1 MNFDGRKITLILI
14 VCVIGIIYII
24 RLFFLQVVN
33 TDLKAEAS
41 AIAEEEVQLAPP
53 RGIIY
58 DRKGKMLVSN
68 QTVYDLMCVPRSV
81 KPFDT
86 IAFCALVNMSKEDL
100 VEVFRKAKVRGE
112 TRLRQVVVEQILPT
126 EFAVINE
133 QLYKYEGFFSRA
145 YTLRVYPQQSG
156 ALYLGD
162 VGKISPGEF
171 KHQNETRYY
180 TKLDL
185 IGKSGI
191 EKAYEQELRGIK
203 GIDYQF
209 KDNVGNRHEH
219 KGDKA
224 DVPAI
229 PGTNLICSMDAELQ
243 KYGEHLMQNKRGC
256 IVAIEPATG
265 EILCMVSAP
274 TYDPNLLVGRIR
286 GHNFN
291 VLVNDIQ
298 KPLFNRA
305 TQAQYRPGSIFKLA
319 QSITALSLGAI
330 TAETRIHCNR
340 GIIGCHGS
348 HSFDDLEMAIVHSCN
363 PYFRGVM
370 QRVIEGDRDKQSRF
384 RDARLGLQLWT
395 ERMTRFGFGTD
406 LKTDIPGVK
415 KGDVPDTDF
424 YDRWYGKEQW
434 AFSTIY
440 SLSIGEGEML
450 VTPLQMCN
458 MAVILANRGWYVP
471 PHTVKQMGLEGKPR
485 EEFLVKYDLGFD
497 TAHFRTVVNAME
509 KVMQPGGTAWRSAL
523 KDIIV
528 CGKTGTVQNA
538 GGKEDHAVF
547 ICFAPKDN
555 PKIAIAVYTENA
567 GFGGTWSAPVA
578 TLLVEKYLN
587 DSIASSSKSREK
599 LILDA
604 NFLDR

>member
-1 MNFDGRKITLILI
+1 MNLDNRRITLILI
-14 VCVIGIIYII
+14 VCIIGIIYTI
-24 RLFFLQVVN
+24 RLFSLQAIN
-33 TDLKAEAS
+33 TKLKEEAS

-58 DRKGKMLVSN
+58 DRKGRMLVSN
-68 QTVYDLMCVPRSV
+68 QTVYDLMCIPKSV

-86 IAFCALVNMSKEDL
+86 TEFCNLVNMQVQDL
-100 VEVFRKAKVRGE
+100 RAVFAKAKKKNE
-112 TRLRQVVVEQILPT
+112 TRLRQVVVEQILPS

-133 QLYKYEGFFSRA
+133 QLYQYEGFFARA
-145 YTLRVYPQQSG
+145 YTLRVYPQQVG

-162 VGKISPGEF
+162 VGKISDPEF
-171 KHQNETRYY
+171 RSQDAEHYY

-185 IGKSGI
+185 MGKSGI
-191 EKAYEQELRGIK
+191 EKAYEKELRGVK

-219 KGDKA
+219 KGDKE

-229 PGTNLICSMDAELQ
+229 PGTNLVCGMDAELQ
-243 KYGEHLMQNKRGC
+243 KYGELLMQNKRGC

-274 TYDPNLLVGRIR
+274 TYDPNLLVGRVR

-291 VLVNDIQ
+291 VLVNDPQ

-319 QSITALSLGAI
+319 QSLTALSVGAI
-330 TAETRIHCNR
+330 TPQTRIPCNR

-348 HSFDDLEMAIVHSCN
+348 HSNDDLEMAIVHSCN

-370 QRVIEGDRDKQSRF
+370 QRVVEGDRDRTNRF
-384 RDARLGLQLWT
+384 KDARLGLNVWT
-395 ERMTRFGFGTD
+395 EYITRFGFGTD
-406 LKTDIPGVK
+406 LHTDIPAVK

-424 YDRWYGKEQW
+424 YDKWYGKEQW

-450 VTPLQMCN
+450 VTPLQMAN
-458 MAVILANRGWYVP
+458 MAAILANRGWYVP
-471 PHTVKQMGLEGKPR
+471 PHTVKQIGLGNPPR
-485 EEFLVKYDLGFD
+485 EEYTKRYGLGID
-497 TAHFRTVVNAME
+497 TSFFTTVVNAME
-509 KVMQPGGTAWRSAL
+509 KVMQPGGTAWRSAP
-523 KDIIV
+523 KGITV

-578 TLLVEKYLN
+578 TLLIEKYLN
-587 DSIASSSKSREK
+587 DSIADGSKAREK